1 MGYLNR
7 HQTDELLNEPIISI
21 ITTLRA
27 GGTPHMTPGLAPSVD
42 GDDDSRRGR
51 KRNTVK
57 TRNVRRNPSVSLC
70 VVEGSLTRTASD
82 PPQRWLLV
90 DGTARISEDRVEE
103 LVRAVSYHYLG
114 EEDGAPYVKD
124 ILGKLDFVLL
134 RITPTRVTGFD
145 GLE

>member
-1 MGYLNR
+1 MGYLSSED
-7 HQTDELLNEPIISI
+7 TSGLLGEPIISF

-27 GGTPHMTPGLAPSVD
+27 DGTPHTTPVWHIVD
-42 GDDDSRRGR
+42 GDDVVVAVGR
-51 KRNTVK
+51 DTVK
-57 TRNVRRNPSVSLC
+57 ARNVAAQPVRVAMCRRRIADANGERS
-70 VVEGSLTRTASD
+70 ASALAS
-82 PPQRWLLV
+82 WLN
-90 DGTARISEDRVEE
+90 GTARISEDRVEE

>member
-27 GGTPHMTPGLAPSVD
+27 DGTPHMTPVWHLVD
-42 GDDDSRRGR
+42 GDEIVVAVG
-51 KRNTVK
+51 RNTVK

>member
-1 MGYLNR
+1 MGYLNSQ
-7 HQTDELLNEPIISI
+7 QTDELLNEPIISM

-27 GGTPHMTPGLAPSVD
+27 DGSPHTTPVWHLAD
-42 GDDDSRRGR
+42 GDEIVVAVGR
-51 KRNTVK
+51 STVK
-57 TRNVRRNPSVSLC
+57 ARNVGRDPSVSLC

-82 PPQRWLLV
+82 PPQRWVLV
-90 DGTARISEDRVEE
+90 NGTARISEDRVEE

-114 EEDGAPYVKD
+114 EEDGAPYVED

-134 RITPTRVTGFD
+134 RITPTQVTGFD

>member
-7 HQTDELLNEPIISI
+7 QQTDELLREPIISI

-27 GGTPHMTPGLAPSVD
+27 DGTPHMTPVWHIVD
-42 GDDDSRRGR
+42 GDEVVVAVGR
-51 KRNTVK
+51 DTVK
-57 TRNVRRNPSVSLC
+57 ARNVGRNPSVSLC
-70 VVEGSLTRTASD
+70 VVEGSLTRTTSD
-82 PPQRWLLV
+82 PPQRWVLV

-114 EEDGAPYVKD
+114 EEDGAPYVED

-134 RITPTRVTGFD
+134 RITQTQVVGFD

>member
-7 HQTDELLNEPIISI
+7 QQTDELLNEPIISI

-27 GGTPHMTPGLAPSVD
+27 DGSPHTTPVWHLVD
-42 GDDDSRRGR
+42 GDEIVVAVGR
-51 KRNTVK
+51 DTVK
-57 TRNVRRNPSVSLC
+57 ARNVERNPSVSLC

-82 PPQRWLLV
+82 PPQRWVLV
-90 DGTARISEDRVEE
+90 NGTARISEDRVEE

-114 EEDGAPYVKD
+114 EEDGAPYVED

-134 RITPTRVTGFD
+134 RITPSAVVGFD